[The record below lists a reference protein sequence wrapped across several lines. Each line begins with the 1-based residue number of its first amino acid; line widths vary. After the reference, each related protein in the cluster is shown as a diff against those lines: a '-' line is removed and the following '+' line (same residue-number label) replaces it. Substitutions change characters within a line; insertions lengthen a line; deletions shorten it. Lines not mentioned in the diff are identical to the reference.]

1 MDTSGYIIND
11 DVLDLLTVTD
21 MVLLDIKFSD
31 KGLYHLHTKADMD
44 TVMYF
49 LAVLEKRNIHTWI
62 RHVLIPD
69 LNDSPEHLL
78 RLKRLLQGYTCI
90 ETVEFLPF
98 WRKLCEEK
106 YQTLQIEFPFAKYRE
121 GIGKILKEQIV
132 FLHVNFLSF
141 NESAYGNVRNKA
153 F

>member
-1 MDTSGYIIND
+1 
-11 DVLDLLTVTD
+11 

-49 LAVLEKRNIHTWI
+49 LAVLEKRNIRTWI

-98 WRKLCEEK
+98 RKLCEEK

-121 GIGKILKEQIV
+121 GNREDIERANRI
-132 FLHVNFLSF
+132 FTC
-141 NESAYGNVRNKA
+141 
-153 F
+153 